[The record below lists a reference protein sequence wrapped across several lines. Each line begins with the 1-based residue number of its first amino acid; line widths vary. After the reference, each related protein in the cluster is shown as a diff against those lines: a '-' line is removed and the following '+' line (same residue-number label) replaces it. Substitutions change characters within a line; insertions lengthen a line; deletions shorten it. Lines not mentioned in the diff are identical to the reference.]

1 VQPASGRG
9 VAVASFGARLK
20 REREQ
25 RGISLDDVAL
35 STKIGARFL
44 RAMEE
49 EKFDQLP
56 GGIFNRGF
64 VRAYARRVGIDEE
77 QAVAD
82 YLEATG
88 ETIPTGQPEPS
99 IPVPP
104 PVPPENKTKDSK
116 ESAHKESKPN
126 RDNHSTAE
134 GIPWGVLAMVLLA
147 VALGLSVWSYF
158 TRQVETAKRGAA
170 TAPASQNAAPQS
182 RAASAQDS
190 RTGQRP
196 SSHNPGTAEQPY
208 DSAVTQPDQPAP
220 GTFNVEITARE
231 DSWSSIAV
239 DGKPVFEGTL
249 IAPAEKL
256 LPAQKL
262 VVIRAGNIGGLE
274 FAFNGKKLKPQG
286 DYGEVKTLTFSAD
299 GLQSVQ
305 ASPPPD

>member
-1 VQPASGRG
+1 MSSPAASLIEDLYVPTPGALASTKSRPSPTTSKPPARPFPPASPNP
-9 VAVASFGARLK
+9 ASPCRLQF
-20 REREQ
+20 RQ
-25 RGISLDDVAL
+25 R
-35 STKIGARFL
+35 TKQ
-44 RAMEE
+44 
-49 EKFDQLP
+49 K
-56 GGIFNRGF
+56 
-64 VRAYARRVGIDEE
+64 
-77 QAVAD
+77 
-82 YLEATG
+82 
-88 ETIPTGQPEPS
+88 
-99 IPVPP
+99 
-104 PVPPENKTKDSK
+104 
-116 ESAHKESKPN
+116 
-126 RDNHSTAE
+126 
-134 GIPWGVLAMVLLA
+134 
-147 VALGLSVWSYF
+147 
-158 TRQVETAKRGAA
+158 TAKRAPTKRA
-170 TAPASQNAAPQS
+170 NPTVTTTALRKEFRGESQYAAPQS